1 MHEKTLTLK
10 IRNHPAA
17 IARIAGLFARRAY
30 SLSTME
36 CRPDDDKRIGNMSL
50 LVPDDSQLSQ
60 IVKNLEK
67 LYDVHEVMV
76 TDVNVPTLITD
87 PDWQT

>member
-30 SLSTME
+30 SFYSME
-36 CRPDDDKRIGNMSL
+36 CSPDDDKRIGNMSL
-50 LVPDDSQLSQ
+50 LVPDDRQLSQ
-60 IVKNLEK
+60 IIKNLEK

-76 TDVNVPTLITD
+76 ADGNAPTLIHY
-87 PDWQT
+87 